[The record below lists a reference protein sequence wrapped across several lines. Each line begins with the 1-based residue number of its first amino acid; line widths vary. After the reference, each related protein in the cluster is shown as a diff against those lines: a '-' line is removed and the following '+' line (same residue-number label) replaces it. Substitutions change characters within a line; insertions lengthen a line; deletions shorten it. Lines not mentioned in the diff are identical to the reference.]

1 MIQLYKYWLDQ
12 SISILMQV
20 GIGYTKFKIH
30 NWKLPKV
37 TFYKTTK
44 WVLSYNNL
52 IELQQVMK
60 SWVTT
65 AGVFSSGSQFLKFFQ
80 YISHGWAIIWAV
92 FNGGCYH
99 WVYLGPLPLDLLDHL
114 L

>member
-20 GIGYTKFKIH
+20 GTGYTKFKIH

-52 IELQQVMK
+52 IELQRGIKNLGNNSPSVQFRESVSQV
-60 SWVTT
+60 
-65 AGVFSSGSQFLKFFQ
+65 
-80 YISHGWAIIWAV
+80 
-92 FNGGCYH
+92 
-99 WVYLGPLPLDLLDHL
+99 LPV
-114 L
+114 